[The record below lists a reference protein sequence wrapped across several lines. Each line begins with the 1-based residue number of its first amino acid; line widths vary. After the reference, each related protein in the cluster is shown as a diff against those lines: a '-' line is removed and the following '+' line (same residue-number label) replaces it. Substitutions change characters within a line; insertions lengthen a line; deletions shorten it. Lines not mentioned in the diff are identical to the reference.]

1 MRRIC
6 GCIRWGLQFL
16 SNRIRQSYRKNVIW
30 KMIVRTRHPSPGI
43 YIYLQKAKLKK
54 VCWTSPR
61 PGSIFG
67 NSLGPNYV
75 GNVVHCLRLNGRQ
88 IKTKTM
94 RRAFWE
100 NAPIVLCIGHRNAL
114 IFLAN
119 EAQMIV
125 NFLGYFEKPHSYAK
139 TAFSTFRATFW
150 KNWATFNPTS
160 GHTVCDRRCNTM
172 L

>member
-114 IFLAN
+114 ILFFMNLAFRWDQCDQIGRFLK
-119 EAQMIV
+119 V
-125 NFLGYFEKPHSYAK
+125 LGNKISSKWSPNDCQLFGLFRKTSLLCKNCILYF
-139 TAFSTFRATFW
+139 
-150 KNWATFNPTS
+150 
-160 GHTVCDRRCNTM
+160 
-172 L
+172 